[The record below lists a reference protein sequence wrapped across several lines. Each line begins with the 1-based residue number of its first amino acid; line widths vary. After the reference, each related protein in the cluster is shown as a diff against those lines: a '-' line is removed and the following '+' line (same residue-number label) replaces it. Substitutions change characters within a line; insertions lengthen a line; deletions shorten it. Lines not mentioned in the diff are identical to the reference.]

1 VTVFHFSSLCQRLIS
16 QERNE
21 ISEFHTVV
29 ATLHTHPATDARPDS
44 FVHRAAGIIPQ
55 GCLYY
60 EARVEVRI
68 VPGHRTNY
76 STFATIKAETYLGI
90 VYDGLKIEH
99 SDMCLLESQVKNLT
113 TR

>member
-1 VTVFHFSSLCQRLIS
+1 MS

-21 ISEFHTVV
+21 IGESHTIV
-29 ATLHTHPATDARPDS
+29 ATLHTHPTTDARPDS
-44 FVHRAAGIIPQ
+44 LVDGAAGIMPQ

-68 VPGHRTNY
+68 VPSHRTNY

-90 VYDGLKIEH
+90 VYDALKIEH
-99 SDMCLLESQVKNLT
+99 LDMCLPQYKVKNLI
-113 TR
+113 RP